1 MSSSRSSSSRS
12 VRPARESRA
21 HRSGSLRR
29 RVRGHKW
36 RLSTSGRGR
45 SHGDS
50 NRHAARG
57 AHLRADRQCA
67 HAANNIA
74 PDAVADAA
82 TENADTTDAD
92 SSTADPDSHGHPA
105 ATDTSRTDPNV
116 DRDSELVDSA
126 WRQRVPFE
134 PCIPNDGLRRAGSAS
149 WGERHGD
156 GERGRHTHVRGQL
169 ASAG

>member
-21 HRSGSLRR
+21 HRSGSLCR
-29 RVRGHKW
+29 RVRGHEY

-57 AHLRADRQCA
+57 AHLRADHRCA
-67 HAANNIA
+67 RTANNIA

-82 TENADTTDAD
+82 TENADATDAD
-92 SSTADPDSHGHPA
+92 SSTADPDGHGDPA
-105 ATDTSRTDPNV
+105 TPESSRADPNV
-116 DRDSELVDSA
+116 DRHSELVDSS
-126 WRQRVPFE
+126 WRQHVPVE
-134 PCIPNDGLRRAGSAS
+134 PCIPNDGLRRAGSTT
-149 WGERHGD
+149 WGERHRD
-156 GERGRHTHVRGQL
+156 GERGRHTYVRGQL